1 MAEVFVDTNVPL
13 YLVSADSRK
22 AGIAQAALARGNP
35 HVSVQVLNEF
45 VAVARKKAALSWSE
59 IDEVLGTVRE
69 VCRVHSLALET
80 HDAARALARRH
91 QLGIYD
97 ASIVASALLAGCDVL
112 CSEDFQHGQRFGG
125 TLRVRNPFR

>member
-1 MAEVFVDTNVPL
+1 MAEIFVDTNVLL

-22 AGIAQAALARGNP
+22 AAIAEAALADGTG

-45 VAVARKKAALSWSE
+45 VAVSRRKARLNWDE
-59 IDEVLGTVRE
+59 IDEVVSTVRE
-69 VCRVHSLALET
+69 VCQVHPLGLET
-80 HDAARALARRH
+80 HDAARALARKH

-125 TLRVRNPFR
+125 VLRVRNPFR